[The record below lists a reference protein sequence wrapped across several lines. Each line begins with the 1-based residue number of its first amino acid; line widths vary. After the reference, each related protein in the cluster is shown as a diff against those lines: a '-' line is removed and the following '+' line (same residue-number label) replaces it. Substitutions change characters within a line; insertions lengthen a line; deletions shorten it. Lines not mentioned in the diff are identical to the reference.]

1 VEDPTLEPSPASTS
15 GIAFGS
21 GGTGG
26 PPSDPGVPGQRTGDS
41 PFGNVLVPIA
51 GWATTTM
58 LGIILYAVL
67 VRRRPDWQEL
77 MPVYDMGEAAAQPRL
92 TGKAYP
98 ITSRIMPLLTAPDD
112 AHRQPWLRPSV
123 RGEEAET
130 QGASVARPPIKFA
143 KSAKRGVD
151 RRTVTYRLVKLAD
164 RPEDLYS
171 PEIARLDRGDEVE
184 VIGFQGDYVRVRTA
198 DGLVGWIPGIT
209 TLG

>member
-1 VEDPTLEPSPASTS
+1 
-15 GIAFGS
+15 
-21 GGTGG
+21 
-26 PPSDPGVPGQRTGDS
+26 
-41 PFGNVLVPIA
+41 
-51 GWATTTM
+51 M

-77 MPVYDMGEAAAQPRL
+77 MPVYDMGEAAASPRL

-98 ITSRIMPLLTAPDD
+98 ITSRIIPLLSAPDD
-112 AHRQPWLRPSV
+112 GLRQPWLRPSL
-123 RGEEAET
+123 RGEQAET